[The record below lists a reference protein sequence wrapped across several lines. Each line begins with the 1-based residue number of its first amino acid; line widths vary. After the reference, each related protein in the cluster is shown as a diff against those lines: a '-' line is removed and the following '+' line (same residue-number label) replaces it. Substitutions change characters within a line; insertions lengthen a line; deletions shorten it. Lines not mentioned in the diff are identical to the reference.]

1 MKEERTNHTRLNY
14 ALWCLRMFSDGKQS
28 SFVAIDAQRRKKK
41 KKVVG
46 HRSPSKKSLPS
57 LASKTKQLLNLMG
70 VLVQIHKEEKNAR
83 PVQPQKILYRCNVH
97 SSSSSS
103 SSSYLDIPGSSL
115 PRSLRGRSDDEINK
129 LGGTVAE
136 KETISV
142 GLPVLGPDPLGQRR
156 LCWLLVGR
164 WVVVASGDL
173 FPFINVHRK
182 SIRL

>member
-1 MKEERTNHTRLNY
+1 MLFG
-14 ALWCLRMFSDGKQS
+14 CLRMFSDGKQS
-28 SFVAIDAQRRKKK
+28 SFVVIDAQRRK

-57 LASKTKQLLNLMG
+57 LASKIKQLLNLMG
-70 VLVQIHKEEKNAR
+70 VLVQIHKEEKNAGHR
-83 PVQPQKILYRCNVH
+83 PHLHVLFNPKKILYRCKVH

-164 WVVVASGDL
+164 GVVVASGDL

-182 SIRL
+182 SIRH